1 MNQLHQ
7 TIKNYFIGKPVKKA
21 YLFGSSA
28 RGEETD
34 TSDIDLLIELD
45 YLNGANYFLFF
56 DMQVELSKLLNK
68 KVDLVSANGLSR
80 FIKPII
86 DSEKVLIYEG

>member
-7 TIKNYFIGKPVKKA
+7 TIKTYFTGKPVKKA
-21 YLFGSSA
+21 YLFGSIA
-28 RGEETD
+28 RGEETEN
-34 TSDIDLLIELD
+34 SDIDLLVELD

-56 DMQVELSKLLNK
+56 DMQAELSKLLNK

-86 DSEKVLIYEG
+86 DREKVLVYEG